1 MKRIL
6 YFAFILIVASC
17 DNEIIEFENYKNP
30 ETTIQSK
37 TRSINE
43 AIEIANNAAQEFFG
57 VTRAASGRNADVNNV
72 DIITSSLTRSS
83 GSNDTLLYI
92 VNYEDNNGFAVISAK
107 KDADALLAVTE
118 QGSYTPDSENIGFNM
133 FMDMAQAYA
142 AKSILPPGIEEGGTL
157 FPIKEY
163 KETLDTIEN
172 THILPKIKVQW
183 GQEGIESKY
192 ANNSIRKAAGCANV
206 ATAQVMSHFSYP
218 TQIELTYLGN
228 NSYIQHLDWA
238 IIKQHKTRHN
248 NNSNC
253 TATSAAHEAISQLHR
268 QLGHLNDS
276 WYEPSVTSTADSEI
290 KIPFNKYGYSVSQ
303 YMNYNNSDF
312 ASLLKQN
319 KIVVLLGM
327 NESLNKGHV
336 WVVDGLKKISIL
348 YTAWCRE
355 FGSVRW
361 EEISQSTSTIEYY
374 HHNWGWDGN
383 CNGYFNKNVFDPNN
397 SISYDNEG
405 AGYQNSLSTAFG
417 YNLKYFWVTR

>member
-1 MKRIL
+1 MKRVV
-6 YFAFILIVASC
+6 YFAFILIAVSC
-17 DNEIIEFENYKNP
+17 NNEVMEFEGYKES

-57 VTRAASGRNADVNNV
+57 ITRAGGGRIVDVNNV

-83 GSNDTLLYI
+83 GNNDTLLYI
-92 VNYEDNNGFAVISAK
+92 VNYEDNNGFAVISASRN
-107 KDADALLAVTE
+107 ADALLAVTE
-118 QGSYTPDSENIGFNM
+118 QGSYNPDSENVGFNM
-133 FMDMAQAYA
+133 FMDMAEIYSART
-142 AKSILPPGIEEGGTL
+142 ILPPGVEEGATL
-157 FPIKEY
+157 LPIKEY

-183 GQEGIESKY
+183 GQRGIESKY
-192 ANNSIRKAAGCANV
+192 ADNSNTKAAGCANV
-206 ATAQVMSHFSYP
+206 ATAQVMSYFSYP

-228 NSYIQHLDWA
+228 NSYIQPLNWDA
-238 IIKQHKTRHN
+238 IKLHQVRHE

-253 TATSAAHEAISQLHR
+253 TAHEAISQLHR
-268 QLGHLNDS
+268 QLGHLNNS
-276 WYEPSVTSTADSEI
+276 CYEPSVTSTADSDI
-290 KIPFNKYGYSVSQ
+290 KKPFNKFGYSVLQ

-327 NESLNKGHV
+327 NEDLNAGHV

-348 YTAWCRE
+348 YTAWTRDL
-355 FGSVRW
+355 GSTYW
-361 EEISQSTSTIEYY
+361 EELSQSTSTIEYY
-374 HHNWGWDGN
+374 HHNWGLDGN

-417 YNLKYFWVTR
+417 YNVKYFWVTR